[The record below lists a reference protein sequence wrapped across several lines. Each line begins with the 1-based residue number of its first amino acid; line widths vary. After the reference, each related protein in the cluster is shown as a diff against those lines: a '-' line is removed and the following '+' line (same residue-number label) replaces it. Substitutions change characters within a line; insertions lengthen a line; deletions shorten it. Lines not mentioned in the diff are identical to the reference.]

1 MRSEKD
7 GIGLLAKLEYVST
20 ADVAPTWEVDNMKVV
35 APIASGISSV
45 EDAGNAPVEVYTL
58 NGVKVGSSLDGLKK
72 GIYLVKKG
80 NKVQKVLK

>member
-1 MRSEKD
+1 MGSEMCIRD
-7 GIGLLAKLEYVST
+7 S
-20 ADVAPTWEVDNMKVV
+20 MKVV

-45 EDAGNAPVEVYTL
+45 EDAVNAPVEVYTL